1 MWSTRCK
8 IVWLVIGVSLCGV
21 VGDSAVG
28 SSRVDAA
35 TAAVVSSPYIYN
47 FQTDGVVEET
57 ATMQESVSPYW
68 WVNSG
73 GQLIIKNGL
82 GMTMQGEAPLA
93 EKWRTLYA
101 ANSPV
106 DTDVGAHPQ
115 NLFRLVTRSQWENFS
130 QSIVFRL
137 QKLNVSA
144 STERDGWSGVLL
156 FNRYLDG
163 NNLYYVGLRH
173 DGTAVVKKKR
183 FGIYYTL
190 AQKPVFTAE
199 TIYQR
204 DTNPNL
210 MPGKRWLGLKSII
223 RTNADQSVTLQLWV
237 DRQLTGNWQLA
248 LETIDTAGGVDGAP
262 ILGSGYAG
270 LRTDFADVQF
280 DNYRIDRL

>member
-1 MWSTRCK
+1 MWAKRRTIWWVGMGLSL
-8 IVWLVIGVSLCGV
+8 WGLVGGVGGRS
-21 VGDSAVG
+21 SNAEAV
-28 SSRVDAA
+28 A
-35 TAAVVSSPYIYN
+35 AAVVSAPYLYD

-57 ATMQESVSPYW
+57 GTMQESTSPYW

-73 GQLIIKNGL
+73 GRLIIKNGL
-82 GMTMQGEAPLA
+82 GMTMQGDAPA
-93 EKWRTLYA
+93 TDKWRALYA
-101 ANSPV
+101 LSSPV
-106 DTDVGAHPQ
+106 DTDAGTHPQ

-130 QSIVFRL
+130 QAIAFCV
-137 QKLNVSA
+137 QKLNVST
-144 STERDGWSGVLL
+144 SSERSGWSGVLL
-156 FNRYLDG
+156 FNRYLDAK
-163 NNLYYVGLRH
+163 NLYYVGLRH
-173 DGTAVVKKKR
+173 DGTGIIKKKR

-190 AQKPVFTAE
+190 AQKLVFSAD

-210 MPGKRWLGLKSII
+210 LPGKRWLGLKSVI

-237 DRQLTGNWQLA
+237 DRQFTGTWELA
-248 LETIDTAGGVDGAP
+248 LETIDTNGGPDGAP